1 MKNKS
6 VIMKRAMSY
15 FSHIK
20 LFLLYITGLF
30 CIHLSHAQALPD
42 NKTDSEKEV
51 IPILNE
57 LSVNQDPCVK
67 KMLKWHIENNK
78 KRDGVEGYL
87 VEIFFSS
94 AMNAKEIAKEKKVKF
109 LSLYPNY
116 NVHIIYSAPNFR
128 VRIGDFRTKS
138 EALKL
143 YKKIKKDYPGAF
155 IVPGI
160 IDFPLLK
167 TGDYERSD

>member
-1 MKNKS
+1 MKL
-6 VIMKRAMSY
+6 I
-15 FSHIK
+15 F
-20 LFLLYITGLF
+20 LYITGLV
-30 CIHLSHAQALPD
+30 CAHLSYAQTLPE
-42 NKTDSEKEV
+42 NNTYSENEV
-51 IPILNE
+51 IPILDD

-94 AMNAKEIAKEKKVKF
+94 AMNAKELAKERKVKF

-128 VRIGDFRTKS
+128 VRVGDFRTKS

-167 TGDYERSD
+167 KVDYERSD

>member
-1 MKNKS
+1 MMMKLVFLIIS
-6 VIMKRAMSY
+6 G
-15 FSHIK
+15 
-20 LFLLYITGLF
+20 LLYFQVSVSQSL
-30 CIHLSHAQALPD
+30 QD
-42 NKTDSEKEV
+42 NDIQYGSEE
-51 IPILNE
+51 IPILEN
-57 LSVNQDPCVK
+57 LTINQDSCIK
-67 KMLKWHIENNK
+67 KMLQWHIENNK
-78 KRDGVEGYL
+78 IREGMEGYL

-94 AMNAKEIAKEKKVKF
+94 ALNAREMANEKKIKF
-109 LSLYPNY
+109 LSLYPDY

-143 YKKIKKDYPGAF
+143 YKKIQNDFPGAF

-167 TGDYERSD
+167 AEGYERSD